1 MIPINQ
7 PFFLF
12 NRWDSLQAWLVRV
25 ASEGAGGRAREPF
38 VEHCFPPCVKQ
49 KYRESRPLGS
59 KNKRALCSHKQHC
72 TSTYDIPKKKK
83 SIWHPLLCLC
93 HMPPFCH
100 NHELKLN

>member
-1 MIPINQ
+1 MLNDTQYPTI
-7 PFFLF
+7 FFFIQQMGFFKGLA
-12 NRWDSLQAWLVRV
+12 AWLVRV

-72 TSTYDIPKKKK
+72 TSTYDISKKNQFGN
-83 SIWHPLLCLC
+83 SVEFSDFLCALI
-93 HMPPFCH
+93 
-100 NHELKLN
+100 K